1 MSNTKRHMETAT
13 IVYKQTLDQGPNHQ
27 GNGSQIGFC
36 PDLSCLVGLVL
47 IVVNYKGWLSSFAS
61 LTRSTNLLGQSLVV

>member
-13 IVYKQTLDQGPNHQ
+13 IVYKQTFDQGLNHQ

-47 IVVNYKGWLSSFAS
+47 IVVNYKGWL
-61 LTRSTNLLGQSLVV
+61 